1 MRYASNL
8 VFGVAA
14 LALIA
19 AVLYSIA
26 VGLVELAFTAFA
38 AWISGRALALGWKPM
53 WACVPYMALL
63 GFADLFMVWAIADN
77 FSGGDLPA
85 WASVVGGWLSA
96 GEKAAPW
103 LGFVLG
109 RYAIDTGVL
118 IGVALV
124 AFRLA
129 QVRSMVK
136 QYPWIYCA
144 EGPFAWRERAR

>member
-1 MRYASNL
+1 MKRASNF
-8 VFGVAA
+8 VFGLAA
-14 LALIA
+14 VVLIA

-38 AWISGRALALGWKPM
+38 AWIAGRALAQGWKPM
-53 WACVPYMALL
+53 WTCVPYMALL
-63 GFADLFMVWAIADN
+63 GLADLFMVWAIADN
-77 FSGGDLPA
+77 FGGELPG
-85 WASVVGGWLSA
+85 WALTVGGWLGA

-103 LGFVLG
+103 LGFVIG
-109 RYAIDTGVL
+109 RYVVDTAIL

-124 AFRLA
+124 AFRLT

-136 QYPWIYCA
+136 QYPWIYCS